1 MDTGGARPWN
11 DREVTQLMLTPVED
25 GGQFVFCCN
34 LVKKWGAI
42 PKALMPDTACNK
54 DTAQMNALLTTLLR
68 KDATILR
75 KMAANGATL
84 EELRAKKQ
92 EMLPEFHQ
100 ILCCC
105 LGEPP
110 VTSTSRLR
118 WARVPTS
125 TPQRSRRS
133 SPPTVASRD
142 ASCATRASRPAVRR
156 ALREA

>member
-1 MDTGGARPWN
+1 
-11 DREVTQLMLTPVED
+11 MLTPVED

-42 PKALMPDTACNK
+42 PKGLMPDTACNK

-110 VTSTSRLR
+110 VTFDLAIEVGEGADVDASKVEEGRLR
-118 WARVPTS
+118 
-125 TPQRSRRS
+125 QRWR
-133 SPPTVASRD
+133 A
-142 ASCATRASRPAVRR
+142 ATCPSRPRHHAPAVCR